1 MRKNRFNP
9 TFWDD
14 FGGFFCPTNGIAIT
28 RASSGTYSASK
39 PPSSYLIPTPY
50 YSPVRPREDI
60 PDARF
65 LLRPTWVA
73 LAREMPA
80 SCSPTR
86 SFFRPPVA
94 ALGPHL
100 APLLA
105 PSPPARHSGLA
116 TLPGQGAALLGPTSA
131 RRCPCEEVPS
141 RFSASPPFFTPSSR
155 GGPLAYSAY
164 SRSASRCRVG
174 RRCRRLSYRAWLRD
188 LAVSALLPGRANARG
203 TRRGLSRDWYLPKVS
218 RRASPAAKEP

>member
-1 MRKNRFNP
+1 MPR
-9 TFWDD
+9 T
-14 FGGFFCPTNGIAIT
+14 
-28 RASSGTYSASK
+28 
-39 PPSSYLIPTPY
+39 PPSSYPIPTPY

-73 LAREMPA
+73 PAREMPA

-86 SFFRPPVA
+86 SFFRPPVV
-94 ALGPHL
+94 ALGSHL

-105 PSPPARHSGLA
+105 PSSPARRSGLA
-116 TLPGQGAALLGPTSA
+116 TLPGQGAAVLGPTSP
-131 RRCPCEEVPS
+131 RRCRGEEGSS
-141 RFSASPPFFTPSSR
+141 RGFTLAPFFNPSSE

-174 RRCRRLSYRAWLRD
+174 RRCERLSDRAWLRD
-188 LAVSALLPGRANARG
+188 LAVSALLPGRANAQ
-203 TRRGLSRDWYLPKVS
+203 DP
-218 RRASPAAKEP
+218 